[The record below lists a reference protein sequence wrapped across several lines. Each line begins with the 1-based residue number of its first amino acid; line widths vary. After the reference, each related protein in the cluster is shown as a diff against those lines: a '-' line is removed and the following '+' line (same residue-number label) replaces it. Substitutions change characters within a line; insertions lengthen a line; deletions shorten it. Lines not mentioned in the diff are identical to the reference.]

1 MIGNVKEINNNKN
14 NKNNNIS
21 ISINLIS
28 QNILTSFYKRGGN

>member
-21 ISINLIS
+21 ISINPVKLEYF
-28 QNILTSFYKRGGN
+28 NFVL

>member
-21 ISINLIS
+21 ISINPVKLEYFTFV
-28 QNILTSFYKRGGN
+28 L